1 MRTYAEALTYL
12 NRFISYERQQPAKY
26 SPETLNLDRVNALLD
41 RLGRPDRTFRVIH
54 VAGTKGKGSTSAM
67 IASCLRAAGYRTGLY
82 TSPHLHTFRERLR
95 VNDQLISREDFAR
108 LVDEVEPHVEAV
120 AGITWFEIIT
130 AIAFLHFA
138 QTNVEV
144 AVVEVGLGG
153 RFDATNVLTP
163 LVSVI
168 TPLSMDHMNLLG
180 NTLEQIA
187 FEKAGIIK
195 RRVPV
200 VSAPQRPEAFDVVR
214 RVARFRATTVTL
226 VGRDVHFKALEA
238 SLAGQTFQLMP
249 HPPAP
254 FASAHFSAPEIEE
267 LISGEGELE
276 GGRFRIPLLGAH
288 QVVNAATAV
297 TALHVAREH
306 GLAISDEA
314 IRTGLLNVQWPGR
327 LEILSR
333 DPLLIVDGAH
343 NGDSA
348 QRLAQALR
356 EVFQHERWTL
366 VIGVSADKDLAAM
379 LDALLPVAARVIVTR
394 ARSVRAADVET
405 LSQRVADRGVAPT
418 TTTDVAEALAIAL
431 ADQSPIIITGS
442 LFTVADARVA
452 WLKRS
457 GAVLPENDE

>member
-12 NRFISYERQQPAKY
+12 NRFISYERQPPAKY
-26 SPETLNLDRVNALLD
+26 SPDTLNLDRVNALLD
-41 RLGRPDRTFRVIH
+41 RLERPDRTFRAIH

-108 LVDEVEPHVEAV
+108 LVDEIEPHVEAV
-120 AGITWFEIIT
+120 KGLTWFEIVT

-138 QTNVEV
+138 HANVEV

-214 RVARFRATTVTL
+214 RVARFRATQVTL
-226 VGRDVHFKALEA
+226 VGRDVHFSTLESTLEA
-238 SLAGQTFQLMP
+238 QRFSVNDQ
-249 HPPAP
+249 P
-254 FASAHFSAPEIEE
+254 FE
-267 LISGEGELE
+267 
-276 GGRFRIPLLGAH
+276 IPLLGAH
-288 QVVNAATAV
+288 QIVNAATAI
-297 TALHVAREH
+297 TALRVARER
-306 GLAISDEA
+306 GLASDDAA
-314 IRTGLLNVQWPGR
+314 IRAGLRHVQWPGR
-327 LEILSR
+327 LEILQR
-333 DPLLIVDGAH
+333 EPLLVVDGAH

-356 EVFQHERWTL
+356 DVFHHDQWTL
-366 VIGVSADKDLAAM
+366 VIGISADKDLAAI
-379 LDALLPVAARVIVTR
+379 LDALLPSAARVIVTR
-394 ARSVRAADVET
+394 ARSVRAADVAA
-405 LSQRVADRGVAPT
+405 LSQQVADRGVEPIAAD
-418 TTTDVAEALAIAL
+418 DVARALDIAL
-431 ADQSPIIITGS
+431 ADQAPVIVTGS

-457 GAVLPENDE
+457 GGPLPETDEP